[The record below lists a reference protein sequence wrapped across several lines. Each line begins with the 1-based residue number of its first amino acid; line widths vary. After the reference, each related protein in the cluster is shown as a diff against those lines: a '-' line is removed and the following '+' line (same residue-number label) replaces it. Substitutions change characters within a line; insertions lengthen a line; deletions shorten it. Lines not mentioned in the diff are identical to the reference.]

1 MFMFSLFRFYGM
13 FSCSLLV
20 SSRETNF
27 VSSFIRFHDV
37 GSPYQYHCSSC
48 GLQQF
53 HHSHHLNF
61 GFASVLRSYHHS
73 CLPFDAGGDDDD
85 IFHTIDEDCVDSF
98 HRYHHTLGFAA
109 AAAAAAAVV
118 LAVVVVVVVAAA
130 AAAAVVLAVVVVIA
144 AAAAAVVLAVVV
156 VIAAVVLAVVVVIA
170 AAAVVLAVVV
180 VIAAAAAAAAVVLAV
195 VVVIAAAA
203 AAAAAVVAAADNRRY
218 SFGVDIRRHHS
229 HHLSFGFDSVLH
241 SYHHSCLPFDAAA
254 GDDIFHT
261 SDEDFVDSFH
271 RYHHTLGFAAAAAFA
286 VLVVA
291 AAAAAAADN
300 HRHSFGI
307 DIRYHLGH
315 TLDFDSRLCEPA
327 NGYEGRR

>member
-1 MFMFSLFRFYGM
+1 LNYLYAFNAIQMYVCLCFLCFRFYGM

-20 SSRETNF
+20 SSRETSF

-53 HHSHHLNF
+53 HHSRHLNF

-156 VIAAVVLAVVVVIA
+156 VVVIA
-170 AAAVVLAVVV
+170 
-180 VIAAAAAAAAVVLAV
+180 AAAAAAAAVVLAV